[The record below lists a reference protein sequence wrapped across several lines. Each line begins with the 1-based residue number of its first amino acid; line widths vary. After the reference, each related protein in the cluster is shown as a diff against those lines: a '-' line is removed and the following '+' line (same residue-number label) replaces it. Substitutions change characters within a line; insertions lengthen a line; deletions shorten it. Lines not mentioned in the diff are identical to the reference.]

1 MRVSS
6 ALERRIDMWNE
17 KHDVYGWNLNR
28 HSEFYGSNPCKV
40 RIVEKLYLMQKSI
53 HCVQEKIFKIYILI
67 ERKEYGGYQ
76 RIKRKIYE

>member
-28 HSEFYGSNPCKV
+28 HSEFYGSNPCKGCSNF
-40 RIVEKLYLMQKSI
+40 IENFPYCKLSAIKSTG
-53 HCVQEKIFKIYILI
+53 
-67 ERKEYGGYQ
+67 R
-76 RIKRKIYE
+76 

>member
-28 HSEFYGSNPCKV
+28 HSEFYGSNPCKGCSNFIENFL
-40 RIVEKLYLMQKSI
+40 IVNYPQLKVQLVILM
-53 HCVQEKIFKIYILI
+53 EN
-67 ERKEYGGYQ
+67 
-76 RIKRKIYE
+76 

>member
-28 HSEFYGSNPCKV
+28 HSEFYGSNPCKGCSNFIDYPQLKV
-40 RIVEKLYLMQKSI
+40 QLVILM
-53 HCVQEKIFKIYILI
+53 EN
-67 ERKEYGGYQ
+67 
-76 RIKRKIYE
+76 